1 MSIDTAISSQT
12 VTHPVTGRMTKTASY
27 YAAFVALGLTGA
39 SMGPT
44 LPGLAANTQSTLA
57 QVSFLFSARA
67 LGYLFGSLMG
77 GRLYDRRAGH
87 PVMALALTGMVI
99 LMLLTPLVS
108 QLWLLTGI
116 LLLLGLAESIM
127 DVGGNTL
134 LVWVHRREVGPYMN
148 GLHFFF
154 GIGAFL
160 SPILIAQ
167 MMLMSGGITW
177 GYWLLAV
184 LIMPI
189 IMLLLRQPSPP
200 LQKMADHKDEA
211 HQGQVNY
218 LLLGLIVL
226 FFFLYVGVEMGF
238 GGWIYTYLTSTGLA
252 NITTAAYM
260 TAAYWGAFTIGRLLS
275 IPIAFRVR
283 PRYVLLVD
291 MIGSLVG
298 LGIMMLWPTNLTAM
312 WIGILTVGVF
322 TASVFPTT
330 ITLAERRMPI
340 TGQVTGWFFVGAS
353 LGSMFLPWLTG
364 QLFEQ
369 IGPYSMLVIF
379 MIDMALALGV
389 LLVLIST
396 FSVRPT
402 EPAQVN

>member
-1 MSIDTAISSQT
+1 
-12 VTHPVTGRMTKTASY
+12 
-27 YAAFVALGLTGA
+27 
-39 SMGPT
+39 
-44 LPGLAANTQSTLA
+44 
-57 QVSFLFSARA
+57 
-67 LGYLFGSLMG
+67 LGYLLGSLLS
-77 GRLYDRRAGH
+77 GRLYDRRPGH
-87 PVMALALTGMVI
+87 QLMALTLTGMVI
-99 LMLLTPLVS
+99 LMLLTPIVS
-108 QLWLLTGI
+108 QLWVLTGI
-116 LLLLGLAESIM
+116 LLLLGLAESVM

-148 GLHFFF
+148 GLHLFF
-154 GIGAFL
+154 GIGALL

-184 LIMPI
+184 LITPI
-189 IMLLLRQPSPP
+189 IILLLRQPSPP
-200 LQKMADHKDEA
+200 LQKASDHKEEA
-211 HQGQVNY
+211 HQGQINY
-218 LLLGLIVL
+218 VLLGLIVL

-238 GGWIYTYLTSTGLA
+238 GGWIYTYLTTMEIA
-252 NITTAAYM
+252 DAAMAAYM
-260 TAAYWGAFTIGRLLS
+260 TAAYWGAFTVGRLLS

-283 PRYVLLVD
+283 PRYVLLID

-312 WIGILTVGVF
+312 WVGIITLGVF

-340 TGQVTGWFFVGAS
+340 SGQVTGWFFVGAS

-369 IGPYSMLVIF
+369 VGPYSMLVIF
-379 MIDMALALGV
+379 TIDMALALGV
-389 LLVLIST
+389 LLVLISS
-396 FSVRPT
+396 FSVRPGQ
-402 EPAQVN
+402 PAEVS